1 MAARSD
7 GRGPGQGRHLLRVR
21 LAALGQRVSRKHP
34 SHGAPQGSLRR
45 AEAPDLLR
53 DRASALRPVS
63 NGMKAARVLIFAP
76 ADQTGETHRKL
87 EAEGCELRLG
97 KASWD
102 TPQGNSEPE
111 MVLMAQ
117 ECDALMGTSIR
128 NTPISRTVMEASK
141 SLRIVAKYTIGTD
154 DVDVE
159 AATELGILVTHG
171 PTESNWGGV
180 AEGTITAMLTMLK
193 KVRERDRHL
202 KDGGSWRDQKLQGTY
217 LGARPDGY
225 AGITLGLIGLGR
237 IGSRIATLMRPWKM
251 RIIAADPYVPEAKF
265 AEHGVARVDLPTLLR
280 ESDVASL
287 HVVLTRDTRHIIDA
301 AQLAL
306 MKRHAIL
313 INTSRGPCV
322 QEPALI
328 EALLRGQIGGAALDV
343 FEEEPLAR
351 DSSLR
356 NLGDQV
362 LLSPHMVSS
371 NVGSGLGPGIR
382 WATESVLH
390 ALRGEVPDNV
400 YNREVIPRWQSRF
413 GGKSVG

>member
-1 MAARSD
+1 MSAA
-7 GRGPGQGRHLLRVR
+7 
-21 LAALGQRVSRKHP
+21 K
-34 SHGAPQGSLRR
+34 
-45 AEAPDLLR
+45 
-53 DRASALRPVS
+53 
-63 NGMKAARVLIFAP
+63 VLIFAP
-76 ADQTGETHRKL
+76 VDEARDTHAKL
-87 EAEGCELRLG
+87 QEAGCELRLG

-102 TPQGNSEPE
+102 TPHGNNEGE
-111 MVLMAQ
+111 LTQMATG
-117 ECDALMGTSIR
+117 CHALMGTSIR
-128 NTPISRTVMEASK
+128 NAPISRKVMES
-141 SLRIVAKYTIGTD
+141 SGDLRVIAKYTIGVD

-159 AATELGILVTHG
+159 AATELGILVCHG

-193 KVRERDRHL
+193 RARERDRHL
-202 KDGGSWRDQKLQGTY
+202 KDGGVWRDQKLQGTY
-217 LGARPDGY
+217 LGARADGY

-265 AEHGVARVDLPTLLR
+265 AEHGVTRVDLPTLLR
-280 ESDVASL
+280 ESDVVSL
-287 HVVLTRDTRHIIDA
+287 HVVLTRETRHMIDA
-301 AQLAL
+301 AQLGL
-306 MKRHAIL
+306 MKPTAIL

-322 QEPALI
+322 REAALTEVLI
-328 EALLRGQIGGAALDV
+328 RGQIGGAALDV

-356 NLGDQV
+356 NLGDKV

-400 YNREVIPRWQSRF
+400 YNKEVIPRWERRF
-413 GGKSVG
+413 GGTSVL